1 MRSILIEG
9 FSNRLSDCSD
19 LESSGRLANK
29 FSTRIVILPLCEP
42 FVYGL
47 FLRTLAPLRRFGSA
61 QHMLCASHRCFRLHC
76 SESVRDTFLKVV
88 LLNSWQHLIDIAWPA
103 TRVDI
108 LALYSILQIMNSQ
121 YISVKQAFNLAVG
134 SEITLRGWVRSRR
147 DSKGVTFIELNDGS
161 RFKSMQLVVDAGV
174 VPDETLKQITT
185 GSSIAASG
193 QLVESPAKGQAVE
206 LKVNEISVYGTA
218 DPVTYP
224 LQKKGHTLEF
234 LRDIG
239 HLRVRSNTFGA
250 AFRVRN
256 ALTHAIHTFFQE
268 RDFIYVQ
275 TPIITTSDCEGAG
288 QMFNVT
294 SLSLANPPR
303 TADGNINWQQDFF
316 GRPAYLTVSG
326 QLEGEIFALAFSKIY
341 TFGPTFRAENSNT
354 PRHLAEFWMIEP
366 EMAFYELKDNMALAE
381 EFLKFIIRY
390 VLEHC
395 PEDLEFFNERIEKTV
410 LSTLEHVAES
420 KFGHITY
427 TDAIQELKKSGR
439 TWEFPVEWGV
449 DLQTEHERFLSEEL
463 FKKPVIVTDYPK
475 DIKAFYM
482 RVNDDNKTV
491 RAMDVLVPRVGE
503 IIGGSQREDRHDVL
517 LQRLRDS
524 GLDEKAY
531 WWYFDLRRY
540 GSVPHS
546 GFGLGLERMMMYL
559 TGLKNIRDVIP
570 FPRTPGNADF

>member
-1 MRSILIEG
+1 M
-9 FSNRLSDCSD
+9 N
-19 LESSGRLANK
+19 
-29 FSTRIVILPLCEP
+29 
-42 FVYGL
+42 
-47 FLRTLAPLRRFGSA
+47 A
-61 QHMLCASHRCFRLHC
+61 QY
-76 SESVRDTFLKVV
+76 V
-88 LLNSWQHLIDIAWPA
+88 
-103 TRVDI
+103 
-108 LALYSILQIMNSQ
+108 
-121 YISVKQAFNLAVG
+121 SVKQAFDLAVG

-147 DSKGVTFIELNDGS
+147 DSKGVTFVELNDGS
-161 RFKSMQLVVDAGV
+161 RFKNMQLVVDAGV
-174 VPDETLKQITT
+174 VPDETLKQVTT

-206 LKVNEISVYGTA
+206 LKVSEISVYGTA

-234 LRDIG
+234 LREIG

-294 SLSLANPPR
+294 SLSMANPPR
-303 TADGNINWQQDFF
+303 TTDGNVNWQQDFF

-326 QLEGEIFALAFSKIY
+326 QLEGEIFALAFSKVY

-366 EMAFYELKDNMALAE
+366 EMAFYELEDNMALAE

-395 PEDLEFFNERIEKTV
+395 REDLEFFNERIEKTV

-427 TDAIQELKKSGR
+427 TDAIQELKKAGK

-570 FPRTPGNADF
+570 FPRTPGNAEF